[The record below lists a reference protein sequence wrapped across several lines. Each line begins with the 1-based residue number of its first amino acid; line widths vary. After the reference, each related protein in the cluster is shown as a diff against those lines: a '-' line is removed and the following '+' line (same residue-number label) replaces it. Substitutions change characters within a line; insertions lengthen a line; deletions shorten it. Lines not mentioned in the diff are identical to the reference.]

1 MKKKLFSIFAI
12 ILVMV
17 MAFTLFAACDDDPMQ
32 VEGKVFVYDRAEAY
46 VMPGMEDEMEAFIA
60 EMGDPEISTIED
72 YIVYYIASQDYA
84 YEGFRYTFYQ
94 GFAYMSTTRPSV
106 EFDQDVFEFTQDGEK
121 VFLEGLEDMFRVEGD
136 EFVFEVAIWLAGEE
150 LCIVTKYIFAYE
162 REATAADVSGY
173 ETPGG
178 EGVAVDVDGKTFV
191 FDSFDI
197 ELDEEAKEMAEEMG
211 MDLDEFTD
219 YMMKATEEIYSSMEI
234 SFKDGKVTT
243 AMEGYASPAVDYE
256 QDGKNITIDGMT
268 AENGNTMTVSGSKL
282 IMETTSDGIG
292 TLKITFKQK

>member
-46 VMPGMEDEMEAFIA
+46 VVPGMEDEMEAFIA

-72 YIVYYIASQDYA
+72 YIVHYIASQDYY

-121 VFLEGLEDMFRVEGD
+121 VFLEGLEDVFRIEGD
-136 EFVFEVAIWLAGEE
+136 EFVFEVAIGPAGGE
-150 LCIVTKYIFAYE
+150 LCIVTKYIFAYD
-162 REATAADVSGY
+162 REATAADVS
-173 ETPGG
+173 GG

-191 FDSFDI
+191 YDSMEI
-197 ELDEEAKEMAEEMG
+197 ELSDEAKKEAEEMG
-211 MDLDEFTD
+211 MDLDKFTD
-219 YMMKATEEIYSSMEI
+219 YMMEESGIDEEIYSSMEI

-282 IMETTSDGIG
+282 IMETTSDVIG

>member
-46 VMPGMEDEMEAFIA
+46 VVPGMEDEMEAFIA

-121 VFLEGLEDMFRVEGD
+121 VFLKGLEDVFRVEGD
-136 EFVFEVAIWLAGEE
+136 EFVFEVAIGPAGGE
-150 LCIVTKYIFAYE
+150 LCIVTKYIFAYD
-162 REATAADVSGY
+162 REATAADVS
-173 ETPGG
+173 GG

-191 FDSFDI
+191 YDSFDI
-197 ELDEEAKEMAEEMG
+197 EFSDEAKKEAEEMG
-211 MDLDEFTD
+211 MDLDKFTD
-219 YMMKATEEIYSSMEI
+219 YMTKEWGIEEIYSSMEI

-243 AMEGYASPAVDYE
+243 TIEGVASPAVDYE

-282 IMETTSDGIG
+282 EEGMG